1 MHRKEGILLVVAK
14 SPCVCEREGEW
25 RRTECMCDKD
35 TRSVCAIGISLK
47 WGDSVCVHDRE
58 GVSQEGKKNLHRYKE
73 RERDMYAMVEARVCG
88 CINLSRG

>member
-1 MHRKEGILLVVAK
+1 M
-14 SPCVCEREGEW
+14 CVC
-25 RRTECMCDKD
+25 
-35 TRSVCAIGISLK
+35 
-47 WGDSVCVHDRE
+47 VCVHDRE

>member
-1 MHRKEGILLVVAK
+1 MLVREIRVGVRKREF
-14 SPCVCEREGEW
+14 CVCERETVVG
-25 RRTECMCDKD
+25 KGSGS
-35 TRSVCAIGISLK
+35 RSCLCVCE
-47 WGDSVCVHDRE
+47 RE